1 MPTSG
6 HLETDQRR
14 THCRQ
19 HRLIYRR
26 DYTAFMNLNAAEQR
40 RLNVPVNP
48 GFNLL
53 KVRTPLASNAD

>member
-1 MPTSG
+1 
-6 HLETDQRR
+6 
-14 THCRQ
+14 
-19 HRLIYRR
+19 LIYRR